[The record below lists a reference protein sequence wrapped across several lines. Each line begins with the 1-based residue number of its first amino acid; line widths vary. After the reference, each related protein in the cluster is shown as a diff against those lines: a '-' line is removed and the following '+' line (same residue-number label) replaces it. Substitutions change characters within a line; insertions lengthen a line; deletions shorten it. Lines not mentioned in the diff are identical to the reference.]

1 MLSFLPS
8 FILGPLCFLL
18 FVLNTA
24 FWGSLIYL
32 IIPAKVLVP
41 VRPWRRGCTT
51 LMTRIAETWVSFNM
65 LGLNLTQRIQWDVQG
80 TEKLDRR
87 GSYLVS
93 CNHRS
98 WIDIVVL
105 QRVFNRRIPFP
116 KFFIKRSLAWIPV
129 LGQAWW
135 ALDFPFM
142 RRYSKDYLERH
153 PEKRGKDLEATRR
166 ACEKFENTPV
176 TVLNFL
182 EGTRFTPEKH
192 DRQGSPYAHLL
203 RPKAGG
209 VALVLESMGDRLRT
223 MLDVTVVYPDREV
236 KFWDLFTNRL
246 GRVVIRIRERDIPRE
261 VLAQGTYEEDP
272 AVRER
277 FQAWVGQIWA
287 EKDRL
292 IDRLLQQVPGRKGR
306 QASETV

>member
-1 MLSFLPS
+1 MQSFLQS
-8 FILGPLCFLL
+8 VLLGPFTFGL
-18 FVLNTA
+18 FILNTA
-24 FWGSLIYL
+24 FWGTLIYL

-41 VRPWRRGCTT
+41 IRPWRRGCTA
-51 LMTRIAETWVSFNM
+51 LMTRIAETWVTFNII
-65 LGLNLTQRIQWDVQG
+65 GLNITQRIQWDVQG
-80 TEKLDRR
+80 VEKLDPK

-98 WIDIVVL
+98 WIDIVAL
-105 QRVFNRRIPFP
+105 QRAFNRKIPFP
-116 KFFIKRSLAWIPV
+116 KFFLKRSLAWVPV

-142 RRYSKDYLERH
+142 HRYSKDYLERH

-166 ACEKFENTPV
+166 ACQKFEGTPV

-192 DRQGSPYAHLL
+192 DRQGSPYEHLL

-209 VALVLESMGDRLRT
+209 VALVLESMGDKLRT

-236 KFWDLFTNRL
+236 KFWDLFTNRI
-246 GRVVIRIRERDIPRE
+246 GRVVIRVREREIPSE
-261 VLAQGTYEEDP
+261 VLVEGGYEANP
-272 AVRER
+272 AIRER
-277 FQAWVGQIWA
+277 FQAWVGQMWA

-292 IDRLLQQVPGRKGR
+292 IDRIMEQVPSRKGKTR
-306 QASETV
+306 S